1 MSQSAKKNFHVRKK
15 KQIKCSG
22 NWDYLKTL
30 MIMKLTG
37 IILQGASYFSFEHR
51 ARVRQPSKGEA
62 RKFQKQG

>member
-1 MSQSAKKNFHVRKK
+1 
-15 KQIKCSG
+15 
-22 NWDYLKTL
+22 
-30 MIMKLTG
+30 MKLTG